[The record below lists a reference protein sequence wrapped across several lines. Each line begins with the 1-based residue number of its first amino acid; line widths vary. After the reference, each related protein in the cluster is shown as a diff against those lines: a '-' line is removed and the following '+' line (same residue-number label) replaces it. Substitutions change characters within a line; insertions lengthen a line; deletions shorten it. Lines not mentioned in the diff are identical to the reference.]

1 MYYMQHHDPGLLK
14 ISPCTCSRVVTRM
27 FYMVTLH
34 ISLFVTYPILW
45 MTGWSRWEFC
55 KMFFSASFSLLS
67 ASYAPYNHML
77 YSTLNSFRSANLIKT
92 TMKSK
97 YFCSCNCMNTSLES
111 LFILRYALLHVIWRM
126 CTHVRRCL
134 KIALGTFFYYP
145 TSLIHEVCRKSAF
158 VKKHSSCFSYTK
170 TAKCTC
176 TEQSLDEY
184 QEEIKKKWRNYI
196 KKQKCVAKLVE
207 PSYFMQYIFH
217 PKIFFVWKIIIHFC
231 SNYESKAFIT
241 EDLA

>member
-158 VKKHSSCFSYTK
+158 VKTAFLLLFLHKNRKMYMYRTK
-170 TAKCTC
+170 FRWI
-176 TEQSLDEY
+176 SGGN
-184 QEEIKKKWRNYI
+184 KKKNG
-196 KKQKCVAKLVE
+196 E
-207 PSYFMQYIFH
+207 
-217 PKIFFVWKIIIHFC
+217 IILKNKNV
-231 SNYESKAFIT
+231 SQNW
-241 EDLA
+241 